1 MNFKNHISF
10 WVCNAKQYA
19 MILLTFVVLF
29 LLTFAT
35 EFTGYITRFVLPLA
49 VSKKVISAYTSNILG
64 LTTRS
69 KNHWSFVPTLI
80 WKILHSSFFDCAAS
94 QRQYI
99 QGISRL
105 TGKRA
110 GSSHLVSI
118 TLGFPSKRDGLNQN
132 LWKMMISDYGDDIY
146 QLPE

>member
-35 EFTGYITRFVLPLA
+35 EFTGYIPRFVLPLA

-105 TGKRA
+105 AGTPLRQKGWKLPPSLYHIGFSFKTGWAEFKKNND
-110 GSSHLVSI
+110 
-118 TLGFPSKRDGLNQN
+118 F
-132 LWKMMISDYGDDIY
+132 DYGEDIY
-146 QLPE
+146 